1 MINNIPYF
9 TFIVSPLCNDLA
21 DKIMSAVNGG
31 IIYYLKL
38 TTENLSSFI
47 IKEGT
52 HLFNYKSPLENLEN
66 LEDIP
71 DGSIIYTIEN
81 SGLFRIEKDKYFA
94 KKDGILILSN
104 QLVKYIQI
112 NYDGFCEIEVSDD
125 KTSATANIHPAF
137 GDGKKLTES
146 DIIRSIREKNISV
159 HVELISIKEALDWVN
174 LNNES
179 LNNVII
185 AKGRPPKPGIDAW
198 VEYLFNFEHK
208 NGIEID
214 KIGHTDFYNLNLIES
229 VSKDQKIA
237 IFHPMVEGEDGFNI
251 FGEKILAPKP
261 KDLRPPKGQNYYYS
275 EEEPTNILSKI
286 DGYISLVGSEMVI
299 TNIYNIRGDVD
310 FHTGHINCKGSLNV
324 SGNVING
331 FNLNMSEDI
340 KINGFVN
347 DSEIIT
353 KGDVAILGGFTGT
366 GKGIID
372 AGGNVCVRFIRNQTI
387 HSRGSI
393 TVDKEIVDA
402 QLFAKYDIKS
412 KNNEATVIGGHLIAG
427 GDIVIYNLG
436 HEYEMTTIV
445 EAGYDFDVIIQI
457 KKINNTLEELR
468 KELEFLKSQF
478 AENTSKAFIQ
488 KYQEKKTILDKLVN
502 IRNNLQT
509 SLKSN
514 STSKIIVNGTIYPGV
529 KINIAGH
536 HIDVK
541 EIMKSKVFSVSS
553 DDEGI
558 VISNK

>member
-9 TFIVSPLCNDLA
+9 TFFVSPLCDEFA
-21 DKIMSAVNGG
+21 AKILSAVNEG
-31 IIYYLKL
+31 IINYTKL

-47 IKEGT
+47 IKEET
-52 HLFNYKSPLENLEN
+52 HLFKYKSPLENLEN

-71 DGSIIYTIEN
+71 EGSIIHTIEN
-81 SGLFRIEKDKYFA
+81 NDLFRKEDNEYFA
-94 KKDGILILSN
+94 KSDGILILSN
-104 QLVKYIQI
+104 QLVKYILI
-112 NYDGFCEIEVSDD
+112 KYDGFIEIEVSED
-125 KTSATANIHPAF
+125 KTIATANIYPAF
-137 GDGKKLTES
+137 GVGKKLTES
-146 DIIRSIREKNISV
+146 DVIQSIRKKNISMPI
-159 HVELISIKEALDWVN
+159 ELISLKEAIDWVN
-174 LNNES
+174 LNS
-179 LNNVII
+179 MPIHQVII
-185 AKGRPPKPGIDAW
+185 AKGKAPKPGVDAW
-198 VEYLFNFEHK
+198 VEYLFNREHHV
-208 NGIEID
+208 GIELD
-214 KIGHTDFYNLNLIES
+214 DIGHTDFHNLNLIES

-237 IFHPMVEGEDGFNI
+237 IFHPIVEGYDGFNV

-261 KDLRPPKGQNYYYS
+261 KDLKPPKGQNYYYS
-275 EEEPTNILSKI
+275 EEQPTHILSKI
-286 DGYISLVGSEMVI
+286 DGYISFVGNEIVI
-299 TNIYNIRGDVD
+299 TNLYNIRGDVD
-310 FHTGHINCKGSLNV
+310 FHTGHIISKGSLNV
-324 SGNVING
+324 SGNVISG

-353 KGDVAILGGFTGT
+353 GGDVTIQGGFTGT
-366 GKGIID
+366 GTGTID

-393 TVDKEIVDA
+393 TVDKEVVDA

-412 KNNEATVIGGHLIAG
+412 RNNEATIIGGHLIAG
-427 GDIVIYNLG
+427 GDIVVQNIG
-436 HEYEMTTIV
+436 HEYEMTTII
-445 EAGYDFDVIIQI
+445 EAGYDYDVIIQI

-468 KELEFLKSQF
+468 KELEYLKSQF

-488 KYQEKKTILDKLVN
+488 KYQEKKTILDKLVS

-514 STSKIIVNGTIYPGV
+514 SASKIIVNGTIYPGV

-536 HIDVK
+536 HLDIK

-558 VISNK
+558 VISDK